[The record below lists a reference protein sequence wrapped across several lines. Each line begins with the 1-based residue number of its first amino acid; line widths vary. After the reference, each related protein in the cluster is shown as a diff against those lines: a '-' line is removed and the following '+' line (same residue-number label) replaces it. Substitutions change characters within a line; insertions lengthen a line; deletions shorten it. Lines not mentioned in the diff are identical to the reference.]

1 MSQDRGA
8 LVQKIKRARM
18 AVMNCVGSA
27 SDKSL
32 FEPLYEWPTIKQ
44 QWLAEVQEDKKE
56 ALSV

>member
-1 MSQDRGA
+1 M
-8 LVQKIKRARM
+8 QKIKRARM

>member
-1 MSQDRGA
+1 ME
-8 LVQKIKRARM
+8 KIKRAQM

-32 FEPLYEWPTIKQ
+32 FRPLYEWPAIKQ
-44 QWLAEVQEDKKE
+44 QWMKEVQEDKKE